1 LFTGAMQTL
10 KTFRGYFLR
19 GLAALLPTVV
29 TIWIFVQCYIFVQE
43 NISIHINRGV
53 VRLAVAVIDWYPPI
67 TNEDKRTYAMK
78 NEPEL
83 QAQPAVLEERIKDD
97 DIIKGTRI
105 QVAEKYWVTGPGQIT
120 GFILALFGVCILGAI
135 LASVVGRTMWH
146 IFENFLIRAPFI
158 RKVYPY
164 IKQVT
169 DLMLSERKLTF
180 LRVVALQYPR
190 QGTWS
195 IGLVTGSGLKR
206 ISESLTKEFLTVF
219 VPTSPTPFTGYV
231 IMTAKDETI
240 ELDMTIEEALRF
252 TISGGVVTPSM
263 LPSES
268 RADSAK
274 QTESKQK

>member
-1 LFTGAMQTL
+1 MQAF

-29 TIWIFVQCYIFVQE
+29 TIWIFVQCYIFVQD

-53 VRLAVAVIDWYPPI
+53 VRLAVASTDWYPPVTDDDKI
-67 TNEDKRTYAMK
+67 TYVLKK
-78 NEPEL
+78 EPEL
-83 QAQPAVLEERIKDD
+83 QAQPTVLGERIKDD

-120 GFILALFGVCILGAI
+120 GFILALLGVCILGAV
-135 LASVVGRTMWH
+135 LASVVGRTAWR
-146 IFENFLIRAPFI
+146 IFENFLEKTPFL

-169 DLMLSERKLTF
+169 DLILSEKKLTF

-195 IGLVTGSGLKR
+195 IGLVTGSGLKK
-206 ISESLTKEFLTVF
+206 INESLTREFLTVF

-263 LPSES
+263 LPSEG
-268 RADSAK
+268 RLNSAE
-274 QTESKQK
+274 QTESMKK